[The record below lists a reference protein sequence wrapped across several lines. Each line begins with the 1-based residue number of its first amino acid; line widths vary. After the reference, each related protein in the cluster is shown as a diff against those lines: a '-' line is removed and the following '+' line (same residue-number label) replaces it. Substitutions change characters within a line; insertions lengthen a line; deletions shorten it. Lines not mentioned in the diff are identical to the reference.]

1 MNSRELY
8 EAFSYVD
15 DKYLT
20 MADTLQKE
28 NETMTPKR
36 NPISFRRLIT
46 IALAAALCVSV
57 LGITAMAAGW
67 IPNIFKTAQKEY
79 PIAAEVLE
87 EAIQVI
93 QTQPQQPETVEIPEM
108 DLSKLTLFERYYDG
122 EKILLGYNLDAII
135 PSPVAAYEPDA
146 ALLEEIKDMA
156 AFEHVPYPGLTD
168 DSLAQHLELGILTQE
183 EYRQVLDGR
192 TEQAKKHDIRKFQ
205 NIRMDQELKEKLTP
219 EQYNA
224 FWKQMEEKGYGCV
237 VTQSVYIGDHKYI
250 NQVDPDPNNIMEY
263 VTDAGTCLHLEPLP
277 EEGQNKES
285 VTVDLKVKSGITYWY
300 MEMDGYCYQLYKPNQ
315 ERTISFTLENV
326 NPS

>member
-28 NETMTPKR
+28 NETMKPKR

-108 DLSKLTLFERYYDG
+108 DLSNLTLFERYYDG
-122 EKILLGYNLDAII
+122 EKILLGYDLDAII
-135 PSPVAAYEPDA
+135 PQPVAAYEPDA
-146 ALLEEIKDMA
+146 ALLAEIKDMA
-156 AFEHVPYPGLTD
+156 EFEHVPYPGLTD
-168 DSLAQHLELGILTQE
+168 DSLEQHLELGILTQK

-192 TEQAKKHDIRKFQ
+192 TEQAQKHDIRKFQ
-205 NIRMDQELKEKLTP
+205 NIRMDLELKSLLTP
-219 EQYNA
+219 ELYNA
-224 FWKQMEEKGYGCV
+224 FWKQLEEKGYGCV
-237 VTQSVYIGDHKYI
+237 VTQNVYIGDHKYI

-300 MEMDGYCYQLYKPNQ
+300 MELDGYCYQLYKPNQ